1 VIRPLA
7 DEYTT
12 EMGLQLEDIYE
23 SYRLEDLW
31 LSGSS
36 SGHSCP
42 DILETHFP
50 DENQSPLSCAPLARI
65 EPGDFAAFT
74 RGYTCD
80 VLALEE
86 AMSAWVEQKYKV
98 FSKLVGMALL
108 GFEGE
113 CISLLRRI
121 DAERKRMRPMTGPR
135 CPTGSVKKGKRE
147 LRNLI
152 SSVNYEGRKVTTVCS

>member
-1 VIRPLA
+1 MAEIKGYAENPLPIVIRPLA

-36 SGHSCP
+36 SGHSYP
-42 DILETHFP
+42 DILETHFL
-50 DENQSPLSCAPLARI
+50 DENQSPLSYAPLARI

-74 RGYTCD
+74 RGYTGD

-86 AMSAWVEQKYKV
+86 AMSA
-98 FSKLVGMALL
+98 
-108 GFEGE
+108 
-113 CISLLRRI
+113 
-121 DAERKRMRPMTGPR
+121 
-135 CPTGSVKKGKRE
+135 
-147 LRNLI
+147 
-152 SSVNYEGRKVTTVCS
+152 